1 MHYNLLD
8 ARIDRLRDVKREA
21 GAALCC
27 PVCAVLAAV
36 RLLAFLPFALL
47 YGCVST
53 ALHRAAPRLP
63 ASRNA
68 RIGLTAPSGLT
79 SLGAL
84 PQVALSAC
92 RGKRPASLPKAPS
105 TCAAQ
110 HGVRP
115 QPRRLL
121 PSGTPHARLRP
132 APTSLGRVTPSP
144 CALRLTPRKP
154 AARIGTNS
162 ITCCIRCA
170 LSLAAGCPR
179 RPRSGYFRC
188 RLRCLGGARLGLVW
202 RMAGTAC
209 DAGDSRRG

>member
-1 MHYNLLD
+1 MLCWVCC
-8 ARIDRLRDVKREA
+8 AGCCEA
-21 GAALCC
+21 AGNTPICPALWMCK
-27 PVCAVLAAV
+27 
-36 RLLAFLPFALL
+36 
-47 YGCVST
+47 VST
-53 ALHRAAPRLP
+53 ALHRACPPHATPASASPRRLVSPHSAPCLRLP
-63 ASRNA
+63 Y
-68 RIGLTAPSGLT
+68 
-79 SLGAL
+79 L
-84 PQVALSAC
+84 PAAENGRRRSH
-92 RGKRPASLPKAPS
+92 RWPS

-115 QPRRLL
+115 QPRRAL

-162 ITCCIRCA
+162 ITCCLRCA